1 MKKVY
6 CITVM
11 ILALLLILGTG
22 LNSFAA
28 ENTEYATS
36 VSYSGPTSGDGLFI
50 GTSQNVEAGNENSA
64 PCIVGTTV
72 SETGGEI
79 WKNRVGYIEFEINV
93 PSGEFESATLKL
105 YLTGVNENLSG
116 WMKLAAYR
124 TVGKPEKVALGQDTS
139 AAGYPAVNNDY
150 SYSAA
155 FWSDEIYPSSAKSWK
170 AIDVTDA
177 VRDAMTEQNGSDKIK
192 VAFRLQVPKAGVN
205 ISVSNLNKPM
215 LVIKDDSEEIVK
227 DEYTRTGLFTHN
239 MLSDNPGEVGYTS
252 LYEHGDFMTERGYD
266 GMTFSLFEAA
276 QYGLLWDEYDKSRG
290 ITLTK
295 EEYLAN
301 PNDSSVKTMNS
312 KKVFPYG
319 STEREWVEK
328 KRSEIITMY
337 SDAKK
342 AGQKIYF
349 MQDVIVLP
357 VKLKNDRPDINTS
370 GKIDIRLETTQT
382 VMDFMYEEMFN
393 DLCDE
398 NGERL
403 LDGIY
408 VRYGETYTG
417 SQWGVPYHTGNN
429 PIMGNST
436 ETHLILMN
444 YLRDKVCIE
453 LDGEIIYRTWGF
465 GAFQYDKNTYLTIS
479 DQLEPHENFYFA
491 IKHTSGDFHRTFTFN
506 QTLNTGKH
514 NQIVEVQAARE
525 YEGKGAYPNYIA
537 GGVINGFEEYSF
549 LMSENENQSL
559 RDVINVEGSLVK
571 GIWTWSRGGGW
582 AGPYINGLGYPNN
595 NENDPNRD
603 KTDKSIPVING
614 SEMWCDL
621 NSYVINKW
629 AKDTSVSDKELVIE
643 YAKTYLNMNDTD
655 AESFYEICEK
665 SSMAVLLGRARNT
678 DKYNVDVWWTRD
690 DGISTSSFRNNVKN
704 AYNNGVADIML
715 EEKAQAVE
723 LWKEMM
729 DIAQNLD
736 DELYNTKLIDSETS
750 VKDYIIMTTSY
761 GYHLYDIYNQMHIA
775 EVERLKA
782 EERGVDVTD
791 AMVYAVLKYDL
802 LWDNW
807 QKEYEENKLNGYP
820 TLYAREST
828 SFAGYNSLV
837 YCEPF
842 SYAMGS
848 FARFYGE
855 KLPVEAI
862 GINCENADYA
872 TDSDTNTAVNIA
884 YTSESKYA
892 DKYIQ
897 FELEEPTKLDK
908 IVIKKQ
914 KMNLGGNN
922 TYWADHA
929 YAVGCVVEASYDGEA
944 WETIHVMSTLPDGTD
959 SVSEV
964 VINLTE
970 GKEYKYIRY
979 IRKEKNSY
987 ISWAENSGNKLIL
1000 AEIEF
1005 YVDNMDKVWIA
1016 SVERDGEDIEI
1027 TLDILEENPSVTLCT
1042 AFYKDDM
1049 LIGFERQK
1057 VEADNALYNVKM
1069 HSDADCAKVM
1079 ILDITKIRPS
1089 CEMKIIK

>member
-6 CITVM
+6 CITM
-11 ILALLLILGTG
+11 IILAMLLVFG
-22 LNSFAA
+22 LTVFAA
-28 ENTEYATS
+28 EKTEYAT
-36 VSYSGPTSGDGLFI
+36 VMSYSGPTSGDGLFI
-50 GTSQNVEAGNENSA
+50 GTSQNVEEGNENSA

-72 SETGGEI
+72 SETGGVI
-79 WKNRVGYIEFEINV
+79 WKNRVGYIEFEMDV
-93 PSGEFESATLKL
+93 PSGEFEGAELKL

-139 AAGYPAVNNDY
+139 SAGYGAVNNDY

-155 FWSDEIYPSSAKSWK
+155 FWSDEIYPSSANSWK
-170 AIDVTDA
+170 TIDVTEA
-177 VRDAMTEQNGSDKIK
+177 VRDAMAEQNGSDKIK

-205 ISVSNLNKPM
+205 ISVSNMNKPM
-215 LVIKDDSEEIVK
+215 LVIKDDSEETTQE
-227 DEYTRTGLFTHN
+227 EYTRKGLFTHN

-276 QYGLLWDEYDKSRG
+276 QYGLLWDEYDESRG
-290 ITLTK
+290 IAITK
-295 EEYLAN
+295 EEYIAN
-301 PNDSSVKTMNS
+301 PNDSSVKEANS

-319 STEREWVEK
+319 SAEREWVEK
-328 KRSEIITMY
+328 KRSEIIKMY

-393 DLCDE
+393 DFCDE

-436 ETHLILMN
+436 DTHLLLMN
-444 YLRDKVCIE
+444 YLRDKVCVE
-453 LDGEIIYRTWGF
+453 LGGEIIYRTWGF
-465 GAFQYDKNTYLTIS
+465 GAFQYDKDTYLSIS
-479 DQLEPHENFYFA
+479 NQLEPHENFYFA

-514 NQIVEVQAARE
+514 KQIVEVQCARE

-559 RDVINVEGSLVK
+559 RDVINVEDSLVV
-571 GIWTWSRGGGW
+571 GIWTWARGGGW
-582 AGPYINGLGYPNN
+582 AGPYINGLGH
-595 NENDPNRD
+595 EH
-603 KTDKSIPVING
+603 DKSIPVING

-629 AKDTSVSDKELVIE
+629 AKDTSRSDKELVIE
-643 YAKTYLNMNDTD
+643 YAKTYLNMNDAD

-665 SSMAVLLGRARNT
+665 SSKAVLLGRARNT

-690 DGISTSSFRNNVKN
+690 DGISTSAFRNNVKN

-715 EEKAQAVE
+715 EEKAQAVA

-729 DIAQNLD
+729 EIAQSLD

-761 GYHLYDIYNQMHIA
+761 GYHLYDIYYQMHIA

-782 EERGVDVTD
+782 QERGEEVTD
-791 AMVYAVLKYDL
+791 AMVHAVLKYDL
-802 LWDNW
+802 LWNNW
-807 QKEYEENKLNGYP
+807 QKEYEENKMNGYP

-855 KLPVEAI
+855 KLAVNTI

-884 YTSESKYA
+884 FASESEYA
-892 DKYIQ
+892 DKYVQ
-897 FELEEPTKLDK
+897 FELNEPTKLDK
-908 IVIKKQ
+908 IVIKKK
-914 KMNLGGNN
+914 KMTLSGNN

-929 YAVGCVVEASYDGEA
+929 YAVGCVVEGSLDGEV
-944 WETIHVMSTLPDGTD
+944 WDTIHVMNTAPDGTD
-959 SVSEV
+959 SNSEV

-970 GKEYKYIRY
+970 GKEYKYVRY

-987 ISWAENSGNKLIL
+987 IPWADNGGNKLIL
-1000 AEIEF
+1000 ADIEF
-1005 YVDNMDKVWIA
+1005 YVDDMDKVWIS
-1016 SVERDGEDIEI
+1016 SVERMGENIEI
-1027 TLDILEENPSVTLCT
+1027 TLDILQETPSVTLCV
-1042 AFYKDDM
+1042 AFYKDNS
-1049 LIGFERQK
+1049 LIDFERQK
-1057 VEADNALYNVKM
+1057 VDADSAVYNVKM
-1069 HSDADCAKVM
+1069 HSDAEYVKIMV
-1079 ILDITKIRPS
+1079 LDTTKIKPS
-1089 CEMKIIK
+1089 CEMKIIR

>member
-1 MKKVY
+1 MKKFY
-6 CITVM
+6 CIAMMV
-11 ILALLLILGTG
+11 LAMLLAFG
-22 LNSFAA
+22 LTAFAA
-28 ENTEYATS
+28 EEVYYAQ
-36 VSYSGPTSGDGLFI
+36 VMSYSGPTSGDGLFI
-50 GTSQNVEAGNENSA
+50 GTSQNTETGNENGA

-72 SETGGEI
+72 SEMGGAI
-79 WKNRVGYIEFEINV
+79 WKNRVGYIEFEMDT
-93 PSGEFESATLKL
+93 PSGEFESASLKL
-105 YLTGVNENLSG
+105 YLTTVNENLVG
-116 WMKLAAYR
+116 WMKLAAYQ
-124 TVGKPEKVALGQDTS
+124 TLGKPEKVALGQDTS
-139 AAGYPAVNNDY
+139 AAGYGAIDNDY

-155 FWSDEIYPSSAKSWK
+155 FWSDEIYPSSANTWK
-170 AIDVTDA
+170 TIDVTEA
-177 VRDAMTEQNGSDKIK
+177 VKKAMEEQSGLDKIK

-205 ISVSNLNKPM
+205 ISVSSTNKPT
-215 LVIKDDSEEIVK
+215 LVIKDDSEEIVEE
-227 DEYTRTGLFTHN
+227 EYTRKGLFTHN
-239 MLSDNPGEVGYTS
+239 MLSDNPGEVGFTS

-301 PNDSSVKTMNS
+301 PNDSSIKAENS

-319 STEREWVEK
+319 SVEREWVEK
-328 KRSEIITMY
+328 KRSEIIKMY
-337 SDAKK
+337 SDAQK

-357 VKLKNDRPDINTS
+357 VKLKNDRPDINTD
-370 GKIDIRLETTQT
+370 GKIDIRLEATRE

-393 DLCDE
+393 DFLNED
-398 NGERL
+398 GERL

-417 SQWGVPYHTGNN
+417 SRWGMPYHTGNN

-436 ETHLILMN
+436 ETHLLLMN

-453 LDGEIIYRTWGF
+453 LNGEIIYRTWGF
-465 GAFQYDKNTYLTIS
+465 GAFQYDKDTYLSIS
-479 DQLEPHENFYFA
+479 NQLEPHENFYFA

-506 QTLNTGKH
+506 QSLNTGKH
-514 NQIVEVQAARE
+514 KQIVEVQCARE

-549 LMSENENQSL
+549 LMNEYENQSL
-559 RDVINVEGSLVK
+559 RDVINVEDSLVV
-571 GIWTWSRGGGW
+571 GIWTWARGGGW
-582 AGPYINGLGYPNN
+582 AGPYINGLGH
-595 NENDPNRD
+595 DS
-603 KTDKSIPVING
+603 DKSIPVPNG

-629 AKDTSVSDKELVIE
+629 AKDTSRSDKELVIE
-643 YAKTYLNMNDTD
+643 YAKLYLNMNDAD
-655 AESFYEICEK
+655 AENFYEICEK
-665 SSMAVLLGRARNT
+665 SSKAVLLGRARNT

-690 DGISTSSFRNNVKN
+690 DGIKTSAFRNNVKN
-704 AYNNGVADIML
+704 AYDNGAEDIML
-715 EEKAQAVE
+715 EEKAQAVA

-729 DIAQNLD
+729 EIAKSLD

-761 GYHLYDIYNQMHIA
+761 GYYLYDIYNQMHIA

-782 EERGVDVTD
+782 EERGVDATD
-791 AMVYAVLKYDL
+791 EMVHAVLKYDL

-807 QKEYEENKLNGYP
+807 QKEYEENKLKGYP

-837 YCEPF
+837 YCQPF
-842 SYAMGS
+842 SNAMDS
-848 FARFYGE
+848 FARFYGS
-855 KLPVEAI
+855 KLSVEAV
-862 GINCENADYA
+862 GVNCENADYA
-872 TDSDTNTAVNIA
+872 LDSNINTAVNIA
-884 YTSESKYA
+884 YASESEYS
-892 DKYIQ
+892 DKYVQ
-897 FELEEPTKLDK
+897 FELAEPAKLGK

-914 KMNLGGNN
+914 KMTLIGNT

-929 YAVGCVVEASYDGEA
+929 YAVGCAVEASYDGEV
-944 WETIHVMSTLPDGTD
+944 WDTIHIMNTAPDGTD
-959 SVSEV
+959 STSEV
-964 VINLTE
+964 VINLAE
-970 GKEYKYIRY
+970 GKEYKYVRY
-979 IRKEKNSY
+979 IRKEKNNY
-987 ISWAENSGNKLIL
+987 ISWAENGGNKLIL

-1005 YVDNMDKVWIA
+1005 YVDDMDKVWIS

-1027 TLDILEENPSVTLCT
+1027 TLDILEEHPSVMLCVT
-1042 AFYKDDM
+1042 FYKEDT

-1069 HSDADCAKVM
+1069 HQDADSAKVM
-1079 ILDITKIRPS
+1079 VLNMTKIRPS
-1089 CEMKIIK
+1089 CEMKIVR